1 MVMNIGQR
9 VTRLEETV
17 ERISEALDAF
27 VENAN
32 HNAML
37 SNKNI
42 ERIQEGFKILFE
54 ELDELKAIDST
65 DLLKQKEGDEQMK
78 TKAIYL

>member
-17 ERISEALDAF
+17 ERISEVPDGF
-27 VENAN
+27 IENAN
-32 HNAML
+32 YNAIV

-42 ERIQEGFKILFE
+42 ERIQEGFEIVFK
-54 ELDELKAIDST
+54 ELDELKTVSD
-65 DLLKQKEGDEQMK
+65 KR
-78 TKAIYL
+78 